1 MNTHKMLA
9 LAKTRCLLLGLAI
22 VWMGVLRTTDFS
34 AALRSEQVMVRQNP
48 EKGNWL
54 TKCTNAGICRS
65 LSEARPF
72 TRKVATT
79 KSRKNEDESMGKAMA
94 MVGYVFGIITLVAL
108 LSALISL
115 IAGSLI
121 FLFAAALGI
130 LSAPV
135 GLLCSI
141 IALIQLDKE
150 SPHRRKALLGVYFN
164 GAFFL
169 GLLIAFLTLG

>member
-1 MNTHKMLA
+1 MNTHNLLA
-9 LAKTRCLLLGLAI
+9 LANTRCLLLGVVI
-22 VWMGVLRTTDFS
+22 VWMGVLPTTDLS
-34 AALRSEQVMVRQNP
+34 AALRSEQVMVRHNP

-54 TKCTNAGICRS
+54 TKYTNAGIYRA
-65 LSEARPF
+65 LTGARYSSP
-72 TRKVATT
+72 RVAAT
-79 KSRKNEDESMGKAMA
+79 KSRRNKDESMGKVLA

-115 IAGSLI
+115 FAGSLI
-121 FLFAAALGI
+121 FVIPAVLGI

-141 IALIQLDKE
+141 IALTQLDKE
-150 SPHRRKALLGVYFN
+150 SPHRRKALLGLYFN